1 MGAPPRSPRAERE
14 RDLARAALALLTEM
28 GSAGVC
34 LRLPDDGELWL
45 VAGTAGAVR
54 SLAPEPRKAG

>member
-1 MGAPPRSPRAERE
+1 MPDDRRSQLEQ
-14 RDLARAALALLTEM
+14 DLARAALALLTEM